1 MFAIEF
7 AIGTHRWRTQTLKP
21 RPKMAVLLGTSL
33 GGVLF
38 YFGIP
43 AITLY
48 PLGFMALSL
57 QLWRDPDFPYN
68 WASSGLDF
76 TIIWYA
82 ASLIPKVV
90 VIGTG
95 VRLLA
100 ISLLST
106 LMIMGTASLT
116 LHLLRKWKPAK
127 GRAKHEKQ
135 QNTLSGWERL
145 NKWERRYWYLS
156 LVALLPITV
165 LLVVKTFPFDHWYDL
180 PFYGG
185 YLIFSA
191 VGGVVLGYIRYW
203 GHDRWLH
210 HGLSLAFA
218 GAVFAALS
226 LSALELPDLPYIE
239 LDASQTW
246 PESLPSSTPFTLLAN
261 DSNHWY
267 LYNRESGVLSVNHPE
282 SPSGAAIMR
291 FWDQVERPD
300 VDIDPDDGR
309 VNYDPDGS

>member
-1 MFAIEF
+1 
-7 AIGTHRWRTQTLKP
+7 
-21 RPKMAVLLGTSL
+21 MANSNAKTSPEAARSLRDIL

-38 YFGIP
+38 YLGIP

-48 PLGFMALSL
+48 PLGFVALSL
-57 QLWRDPDFPYN
+57 QLWRDPTFPYN

-76 TIIWYA
+76 TLIWYA

-95 VRLLA
+95 VKLLA

-106 LMIMGTASLT
+106 VTIMGVASIT
-116 LHLLRKWKPAK
+116 LHLLREWNLLK
-127 GRAKHEKQ
+127 GWVKHEKQ
-135 QNTLSGWERL
+135 HNADSGWKRL
-145 NKWERRYWYLS
+145 NKWERRFWLLS
-156 LVALLPITV
+156 LLALLPMTI
-165 LLVVKTFPFDHWYDL
+165 LLVAKAFPFDHLYDL

-191 VGGVVLGYIRYW
+191 IGGVVLGYIRFW
-203 GHDRWLH
+203 GHDKWLH
-210 HGLSLAFA
+210 HGVSLAFA
-218 GAVFAALS
+218 GAIFAALS
-226 LSALELPDLPYIE
+226 LSALELPDLPYLE
-239 LDASQTW
+239 LDASSTW
-246 PESLPSSTPFTLLAN
+246 PETLPSSVPYTLLAN

-282 SPSGAAIMR
+282 NPEGAAMMR

-309 VNYDPDGS
+309 LNYDPDAS

>member
-1 MFAIEF
+1 MPNSD
-7 AIGTHRWRTQTLKP
+7 TKTS
-21 RPKMAVLLGTSL
+21 PKDSRSLRDIL

-43 AITLY
+43 AFTLY

-57 QLWRDPDFPYN
+57 QLWRDPVFPYN

-95 VRLLA
+95 VKLLA

-106 LMIMGTASLT
+106 ILIMSVAAIT
-116 LHLLRKWKPAK
+116 LHLLREWNLVK
-127 GRAKHEKQ
+127 GWVKHEKQ
-135 QNTLSGWERL
+135 NTVSGWKRL
-145 NKWERRYWYLS
+145 NKWERRFWLLS
-156 LVALLPITV
+156 LVVLLPITV
-165 LLVVKTFPFDHWYDL
+165 FLVAKMFPFDHLYDL

-185 YLIFSA
+185 YVIFSA
-191 VGGVVLGYIRYW
+191 VGGIVLGYIRYW
-203 GHDRWLH
+203 GHNRWLH

-218 GAVFAALS
+218 GAIFAALS
-226 LSALELPDLPYIE
+226 LSALELPDLPYVE
-239 LDASQTW
+239 LNASSTW
-246 PESLPSSTPFTLLAN
+246 PENLPSSTPFTLLAN

-267 LYNRESGVLSVNHPE
+267 VYNRESGVVSVNHPE
-282 SPSGAAIMR
+282 NPSGAAIMR

-300 VDIDPDDGR
+300 VDIGLDDGR
-309 VNYDPDGS
+309 LNYDPDSYDPDRS

>member
-1 MFAIEF
+1 MPNSD
-7 AIGTHRWRTQTLKP
+7 TKTS
-21 RPKMAVLLGTSL
+21 PKDSRSLRDIL

-43 AITLY
+43 AFTLY

-57 QLWRDPDFPYN
+57 QLWRDPVFPYN

-95 VRLLA
+95 VKLLA

-106 LMIMGTASLT
+106 ILIMSVAAIT
-116 LHLLRKWKPAK
+116 LHLLREWNLVK
-127 GRAKHEKQ
+127 GWVKHEKQ
-135 QNTLSGWERL
+135 NTVSGWRRL
-145 NKWERRYWYLS
+145 NKWERRFWLLS
-156 LVALLPITV
+156 LVVLLPITV
-165 LLVVKTFPFDHWYDL
+165 FLVAKMFPFDHLYDL

-185 YLIFSA
+185 YVIFSA
-191 VGGVVLGYIRYW
+191 VGGIVLGYIRYW
-203 GHDRWLH
+203 GHNRWLH

-218 GAVFAALS
+218 GAIFAALS
-226 LSALELPDLPYIE
+226 LSALELPDLPYVE
-239 LDASQTW
+239 LNASSTW
-246 PESLPSSTPFTLLAN
+246 PENLPSSTPFTLLAN

-267 LYNRESGVLSVNHPE
+267 VYNRESGVVSVNHPE
-282 SPSGAAIMR
+282 NPSGAAIMR

-300 VDIDPDDGR
+300 VDIGLDDGR
-309 VNYDPDGS
+309 LNYDPDSYDPDRS

>member
-1 MFAIEF
+1 MPNSD
-7 AIGTHRWRTQTLKP
+7 TKTS
-21 RPKMAVLLGTSL
+21 PKDSRSLRDIL

-43 AITLY
+43 AFTLY

-57 QLWRDPDFPYN
+57 QLWRDPVFPYN

-90 VIGTG
+90 VIGT
-95 VRLLA
+95 VVKLLA

-106 LMIMGTASLT
+106 ILIMSVAAIT
-116 LHLLRKWKPAK
+116 LHLLREWNLVK
-127 GRAKHEKQ
+127 GWVKHEKQ
-135 QNTLSGWERL
+135 NTVSGWKRL
-145 NKWERRYWYLS
+145 NKWERRFWLLS
-156 LVALLPITV
+156 LVVLLPITV
-165 LLVVKTFPFDHWYDL
+165 FLVAKMFPFDHLYDL

-185 YLIFSA
+185 YVIFSA
-191 VGGVVLGYIRYW
+191 VGGIVLGYIRYW
-203 GHDRWLH
+203 GHNRWLH

-218 GAVFAALS
+218 GAIFAALS
-226 LSALELPDLPYIE
+226 LSALELPDLPYVE
-239 LDASQTW
+239 LNASSTW
-246 PESLPSSTPFTLLAN
+246 PENLPSSTPFTLLAN

-267 LYNRESGVLSVNHPE
+267 VYNRESGVVSVNHPE
-282 SPSGAAIMR
+282 NPSGAALMR

-300 VDIDPDDGR
+300 VDIGLDDGR
-309 VNYDPDGS
+309 LNYDPDSYDPDRSSDRS

>member
-1 MFAIEF
+1 MANSD
-7 AIGTHRWRTQTLKP
+7 TRNS
-21 RPKMAVLLGTSL
+21 PKESRSLRDIL

-43 AITLY
+43 AFTLY

-82 ASLIPKVV
+82 ASLIPKIV

-95 VRLLA
+95 VRLLS

-106 LMIMGTASLT
+106 ILIMSVAAIT
-116 LHLLRKWKPAK
+116 LHLLREWNVVK
-127 GRAKHEKQ
+127 GWVKHEKQ
-135 QNTLSGWERL
+135 QNTVSGWKRL
-145 NKWERRYWYLS
+145 NKWERRFWLLS
-156 LVALLPITV
+156 LAALLPLTV
-165 LLVVKTFPFDHWYDL
+165 LLVTKMFPFDHLYDL

-185 YLIFSA
+185 YVIFSA
-191 VGGVVLGYIRYW
+191 IGGAVLGYIRYW

-218 GAVFAALS
+218 GAIFAALS
-226 LSALELPDLPYIE
+226 LSALDLPDLPYVE
-239 LDASQTW
+239 LNASSSW
-246 PESLPSSTPFTLLAN
+246 PENLPSSTPFTLLAN

-267 LYNRESGVLSVNHPE
+267 IYNRESGILSVNHPE
-282 SPSGAAIMR
+282 NPSGATMMR

-300 VDIDPDDGR
+300 IDISYDDGR
-309 VNYDPDGS
+309 LNHDPDRSSDRS

>member
-1 MFAIEF
+1 MPNSD
-7 AIGTHRWRTQTLKP
+7 TKTS
-21 RPKMAVLLGTSL
+21 PKDSRSLRDIL

-43 AITLY
+43 AFTLY

-57 QLWRDPDFPYN
+57 QLWRDPVFPYN

-90 VIGTG
+90 VIGT
-95 VRLLA
+95 VVKLLA

-106 LMIMGTASLT
+106 ILIMSVAAIT
-116 LHLLRKWKPAK
+116 LHLLREWNLLK
-127 GRAKHEKQ
+127 GWVNHEKQ
-135 QNTLSGWERL
+135 NTVSGWKRL
-145 NKWERRYWYLS
+145 NKWERRFWLLS
-156 LVALLPITV
+156 LVVLLPITV
-165 LLVVKTFPFDHWYDL
+165 FLVAKMFPFDHLYDL

-185 YLIFSA
+185 YVIFSA
-191 VGGVVLGYIRYW
+191 VGGIVLGYIRYW
-203 GHDRWLH
+203 GHNRWLH

-218 GAVFAALS
+218 GAIFAALS
-226 LSALELPDLPYIE
+226 LSALELPDLPYVE
-239 LDASQTW
+239 LNASSTW
-246 PESLPSSTPFTLLAN
+246 PENLPSSTPFTLLAN

-267 LYNRESGVLSVNHPE
+267 VYNRESGVVSVNHPE
-282 SPSGAAIMR
+282 NPSGAALMR

-300 VDIDPDDGR
+300 VDIGLDDGR
-309 VNYDPDGS
+309 LNYDPDSYDPDRSSDRS

>member
-1 MFAIEF
+1 MPNPD
-7 AIGTHRWRTQTLKP
+7 TKTS
-21 RPKMAVLLGTSL
+21 PKDSRSLRDIL

-43 AITLY
+43 AFTLY

-57 QLWRDPDFPYN
+57 QLWRDPVFPYN

-95 VRLLA
+95 VKLLA

-106 LMIMGTASLT
+106 ILIMSVAAIT
-116 LHLLRKWKPAK
+116 LHLLREWNLVK
-127 GRAKHEKQ
+127 GWVKHEE
-135 QNTLSGWERL
+135 QNTVSGWRRL
-145 NKWERRYWYLS
+145 NKWERRFWLLS
-156 LVALLPITV
+156 LVVLLPITV
-165 LLVVKTFPFDHWYDL
+165 FLVAKMFPFDHLYDL

-185 YLIFSA
+185 YVIFSA
-191 VGGVVLGYIRYW
+191 VGGIVLGYIRYW
-203 GHDRWLH
+203 GHNRWLH

-218 GAVFAALS
+218 GAIFAALS
-226 LSALELPDLPYIE
+226 LSALELPDLPYVE
-239 LDASQTW
+239 LNASSTW
-246 PESLPSSTPFTLLAN
+246 PENLPSSTPFTLLAN

-267 LYNRESGVLSVNHPE
+267 VYNRESGVVSVNHPE
-282 SPSGAAIMR
+282 NPSGAAIMR

-300 VDIDPDDGR
+300 VDIGLDDGR
-309 VNYDPDGS
+309 LNYDPDSYDPDRSSDRS

>member
-1 MFAIEF
+1 M
-7 AIGTHRWRTQTLKP
+7 TNSD
-21 RPKMAVLLGTSL
+21 PKTSPNDRRSLRDIL

-48 PLGFMALSL
+48 PLGFIALSL
-57 QLWRDPDFPYN
+57 QLWRDPKFPYT
-68 WASSGLDF
+68 WASSGFDF
-76 TIIWYA
+76 TVVWYA

-106 LMIMGTASLT
+106 ILIMSVAAIT
-116 LHLLRKWKPAK
+116 LHLLREWNLVK
-127 GRAKHEKQ
+127 GWVKHEKQ
-135 QNTLSGWERL
+135 QNAVSGWKRL
-145 NKWERRYWYLS
+145 NKWERRFWLLS
-156 LVALLPITV
+156 LLALLPITI
-165 LLVVKTFPFDHWYDL
+165 LLMVKMFPLDTWYDL
-180 PFYGG
+180 PFYGS

-191 VGGVVLGYIRYW
+191 VGGIVLGYIRYW

-218 GAVFAALS
+218 AAIFAALS
-226 LSALELPDLPYIE
+226 LSALELPDLPYVE
-239 LDASQTW
+239 FDASSTW
-246 PESLPSSTPFTLLAN
+246 PKEFSSSTPFTLLASGGN
-261 DSNHWY
+261 DWHV
-267 LYNRESGVLSVNHPE
+267 YNRESGLISINHPE
-282 SPSGAAIMR
+282 LPSGGKIMR
-291 FWDQVERPD
+291 FWDQEERPD
-300 VDIDPDDGR
+300 VDISPDDGR

>member
-1 MFAIEF
+1 MPNSD
-7 AIGTHRWRTQTLKP
+7 TKTS
-21 RPKMAVLLGTSL
+21 PKDSRSLRDIL

-43 AITLY
+43 AFTLY

-57 QLWRDPDFPYN
+57 QLWRDPVFPYN

-95 VRLLA
+95 VKLLA

-106 LMIMGTASLT
+106 ILIMSVAAIT
-116 LHLLRKWKPAK
+116 LHLLREWNLVK
-127 GRAKHEKQ
+127 GWVKHEE
-135 QNTLSGWERL
+135 QNTVSGWRRL
-145 NKWERRYWYLS
+145 NKWERRFWLLS
-156 LVALLPITV
+156 LVVLLPITV
-165 LLVVKTFPFDHWYDL
+165 FLVAKMFPFDHLYDL

-185 YLIFSA
+185 YVIFSA
-191 VGGVVLGYIRYW
+191 VGGIVLGYIRYW
-203 GHDRWLH
+203 GHNRWLH

-218 GAVFAALS
+218 GAIFAALS
-226 LSALELPDLPYIE
+226 LSALELPDLPYVE
-239 LDASQTW
+239 LNASSTW
-246 PESLPSSTPFTLLAN
+246 PENLPSSTPFTLLAN

-267 LYNRESGVLSVNHPE
+267 VYNRESGVVSVNHPE
-282 SPSGAAIMR
+282 NPSGAAIMR

-300 VDIDPDDGR
+300 VDIGLDDGR
-309 VNYDPDGS
+309 LNYDPDSYDPDRSSDRS

>member
-1 MFAIEF
+1 MPNSD
-7 AIGTHRWRTQTLKP
+7 TKTS
-21 RPKMAVLLGTSL
+21 PKDSRSLRDIL

-43 AITLY
+43 AFTLY

-57 QLWRDPDFPYN
+57 QLWRDPVFPYN

-90 VIGTG
+90 VIGT
-95 VRLLA
+95 VVKLLA

-106 LMIMGTASLT
+106 ILIMSVAAIT
-116 LHLLRKWKPAK
+116 LHLLREWNLVK
-127 GRAKHEKQ
+127 GWVKHEKQ
-135 QNTLSGWERL
+135 TTVSGWKRL
-145 NKWERRYWYLS
+145 NKWERRFWLLS
-156 LVALLPITV
+156 LVVLLPITV
-165 LLVVKTFPFDHWYDL
+165 FLVAKMFPFDHLYDL

-185 YLIFSA
+185 YVIFSA
-191 VGGVVLGYIRYW
+191 VGGIVLGYIRYW
-203 GHDRWLH
+203 GHNRWLH

-218 GAVFAALS
+218 GAIFAALS
-226 LSALELPDLPYIE
+226 LSALELPDLPYVE
-239 LDASQTW
+239 LNASSTW
-246 PESLPSSTPFTLLAN
+246 PENLPSSTPFTLLAN

-267 LYNRESGVLSVNHPE
+267 VYNRESGVVSVNHPE
-282 SPSGAAIMR
+282 NPSGAALMR

-300 VDIDPDDGR
+300 VDIGLDDGR
-309 VNYDPDGS
+309 LNYDPDSYDPDRSSDRS

>member
-1 MFAIEF
+1 MPNSD
-7 AIGTHRWRTQTLKP
+7 TKTS
-21 RPKMAVLLGTSL
+21 PKDSRSLRDIL

-43 AITLY
+43 AFTLY

-57 QLWRDPDFPYN
+57 QLWRDPAFPYN
-68 WASSGLDF
+68 WAASGLDF

-106 LMIMGTASLT
+106 ILIMSVAAIT
-116 LHLLRKWKPAK
+116 LHLLREWNLVK
-127 GRAKHEKQ
+127 GWVKHEKQ
-135 QNTLSGWERL
+135 NTVSGWKRL
-145 NKWERRYWYLS
+145 NKWERRFWLLS
-156 LVALLPITV
+156 LVVLLPITV
-165 LLVVKTFPFDHWYDL
+165 FLVAKMFPFDHLYDL

-185 YLIFSA
+185 YVIFSA
-191 VGGVVLGYIRYW
+191 VGGIVLGYIRYW
-203 GHDRWLH
+203 GHNRWLH

-218 GAVFAALS
+218 GAIFAALS
-226 LSALELPDLPYIE
+226 LSALELPDLPYVE
-239 LDASQTW
+239 LNASSTW
-246 PESLPSSTPFTLLAN
+246 PENLPSSTPFTLLAN

-267 LYNRESGVLSVNHPE
+267 VYNRESGVVSVNHPE
-282 SPSGAAIMR
+282 NSSGAAIMR

-300 VDIDPDDGR
+300 VDISLDDGR
-309 VNYDPDGS
+309 LNYDPDSYDPDRSSDRS

>member
-1 MFAIEF
+1 MPNSD
-7 AIGTHRWRTQTLKP
+7 TKTS
-21 RPKMAVLLGTSL
+21 PKDSRSLRDIL

-43 AITLY
+43 AFTLY

-57 QLWRDPDFPYN
+57 QLWRDPVFPYN

-95 VRLLA
+95 VKLLA

-106 LMIMGTASLT
+106 ILIMSVAAIT
-116 LHLLRKWKPAK
+116 LHLLREWNLVK
-127 GRAKHEKQ
+127 GWVKHEKQ
-135 QNTLSGWERL
+135 NTVSGWRRL
-145 NKWERRYWYLS
+145 NKWERRFWLLS
-156 LVALLPITV
+156 LVVLLPITV
-165 LLVVKTFPFDHWYDL
+165 FLVAKMFPFDHLYDL

-185 YLIFSA
+185 YVIFSA
-191 VGGVVLGYIRYW
+191 VGGIVLGYIRYW
-203 GHDRWLH
+203 GHNRWLH

-218 GAVFAALS
+218 GAIFAALS
-226 LSALELPDLPYIE
+226 LSALELPDLPYVE
-239 LDASQTW
+239 LNASSTW
-246 PESLPSSTPFTLLAN
+246 PENLPSSTPFTLLAN

-267 LYNRESGVLSVNHPE
+267 VYNRESGVVSVNHPE
-282 SPSGAAIMR
+282 NPSGAAIMR

-300 VDIDPDDGR
+300 VDIGLDDGR
-309 VNYDPDGS
+309 LNYDPDSYDPDRSSDRS

>member
-1 MFAIEF
+1 MPNSD
-7 AIGTHRWRTQTLKP
+7 TKTS
-21 RPKMAVLLGTSL
+21 PKDSRSLRDIL

-43 AITLY
+43 AFTLY

-57 QLWRDPDFPYN
+57 QLWRDPVFPYN
-68 WASSGLDF
+68 WAASGLDF

-106 LMIMGTASLT
+106 ILIMSVAAIT
-116 LHLLRKWKPAK
+116 LHLLREWNLVK
-127 GRAKHEKQ
+127 GWVKHEKQ
-135 QNTLSGWERL
+135 NTVSGWTRL
-145 NKWERRYWYLS
+145 NRWERRFWLLS
-156 LVALLPITV
+156 LVVLLPITV
-165 LLVVKTFPFDHWYDL
+165 LLVAKMFPFDHLYDL

-191 VGGVVLGYIRYW
+191 VGGIVLGYIRYW
-203 GHDRWLH
+203 GHNRWLH

-218 GAVFAALS
+218 GAIFAALS
-226 LSALELPDLPYIE
+226 LSALELPDLPYVE
-239 LDASQTW
+239 LNASSTW

-267 LYNRESGVLSVNHPE
+267 VYNRESGVVSVNHPE
-282 SPSGAAIMR
+282 NPSGAAIMR

-300 VDIDPDDGR
+300 VDISLDDGR
-309 VNYDPDGS
+309 LNYDPDRSSDRS

>member
-1 MFAIEF
+1 MPNSD
-7 AIGTHRWRTQTLKP
+7 TKTS
-21 RPKMAVLLGTSL
+21 PKDSRSLRDIL

-43 AITLY
+43 AFTLY

-57 QLWRDPDFPYN
+57 QLWRDPVFPYN

-95 VRLLA
+95 VKLLA

-106 LMIMGTASLT
+106 ILIMSVAAIT
-116 LHLLRKWKPAK
+116 LHLLREWNLVK
-127 GRAKHEKQ
+127 GWVKHEE
-135 QNTLSGWERL
+135 QNTVSGWRRL
-145 NKWERRYWYLS
+145 NKWERRFWLLS
-156 LVALLPITV
+156 LVVLLPITV
-165 LLVVKTFPFDHWYDL
+165 FLVAKMFPFDHLYDL

-185 YLIFSA
+185 YVIFSA
-191 VGGVVLGYIRYW
+191 VGGIVLGYIRYW
-203 GHDRWLH
+203 GHNRWLH

-218 GAVFAALS
+218 GAIFAALS
-226 LSALELPDLPYIE
+226 LSALELPDLPYVE
-239 LDASQTW
+239 LNASSTW
-246 PESLPSSTPFTLLAN
+246 PENLPSSTPFTLLAN

-267 LYNRESGVLSVNHPE
+267 VYNRESGVVSVNHPE
-282 SPSGAAIMR
+282 NPSGAAIMR

-300 VDIDPDDGR
+300 VDIGLDDGR
-309 VNYDPDGS
+309 LNYDPDSYDPDRSSYRS